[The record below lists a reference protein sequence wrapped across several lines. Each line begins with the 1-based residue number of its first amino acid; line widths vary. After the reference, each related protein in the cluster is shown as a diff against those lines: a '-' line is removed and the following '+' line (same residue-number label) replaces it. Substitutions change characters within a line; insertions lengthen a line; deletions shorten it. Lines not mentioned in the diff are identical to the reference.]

1 MGQVFLTGKEA
12 QECPALQ
19 RHVITDGAAQHRI
32 TLLERIENG
41 PLCYRAADFDFN
53 LVADMREQS
62 EMLRKNNADH
72 PSTLAVRNDLCET
85 ALPAPETAMRILN
98 ILCGMAVLFTTLAL
112 AHLIHHHAGHASS
125 SDFHSPA
132 FLASFVAA
140 VAVAILSLIG
150 GCLLIRRAR

>member
-1 MGQVFLTGKEA
+1 MIANGT
-12 QECPALQ
+12 
-19 RHVITDGAAQHRI
+19 AQHRI
-32 TLLERIENG
+32 AGLERIQNR
-41 PLCYRAADFDFN
+41 PLRYWTRNLEFDFG
-53 LVADMREQS
+53 ADMRQQS
-62 EMLRKNNADH
+62 QMLWKNNADH
-72 PSTLAVRNDLCET
+72 LPTLAVRNDLCET
-85 ALPAPETAMRILN
+85 AIPTPETAMRILN

-112 AHLIHHHAGHASS
+112 AHLIHHHAGHASR